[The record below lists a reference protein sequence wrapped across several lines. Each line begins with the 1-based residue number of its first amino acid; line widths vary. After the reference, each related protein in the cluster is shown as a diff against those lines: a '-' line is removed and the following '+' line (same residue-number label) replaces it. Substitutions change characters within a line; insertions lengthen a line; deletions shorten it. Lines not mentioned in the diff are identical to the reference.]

1 MNLRLVASTVVF
13 QYLVRLD
20 VTSRSSTRL
29 SRLESSKGY
38 RPLALQGHKILC
50 LPRDSRGKRMA
61 RTPAIPSNAA
71 QT

>member
-38 RPLALQGHKILC
+38 RPLALQGH
-50 LPRDSRGKRMA
+50 
-61 RTPAIPSNAA
+61 
-71 QT
+71 